1 MHEIKHP
8 EYIPV
13 HIILILGAFFMLF
26 PFVWMISASFKSN
39 SEIIKS
45 PTDKIVLLP
54 DSIRPSFLN
63 DESDRKRIQEQKEL
77 DDAWYAKPEN
87 ERDPRKKPFEWWDN
101 YKNAL
106 KLISNEFIE
115 KRNEAYKEYSRWNEF
130 IIHLNKNN
138 QN

>member
-1 MHEIKHP
+1 MREIKHP

-13 HIILILGAFFMLF
+13 HVILILGAFFMLF

-77 DDAWYAKPEN
+77 DDAWYANPKMKEIPE
-87 ERDPRKKPFEWWDN
+87 
-101 YKNAL
+101 
-106 KLISNEFIE
+106 
-115 KRNEAYKEYSRWNEF
+115 RNL
-130 IIHLNKNN
+130 LNGGITIKML
-138 QN
+138 